1 VDKLRLGLRYASGR
15 VRVGQGTRGTPAER
29 TGWEFRSDRIDG
41 GNSEGATGAFRSI
54 GRLAPQLESANNG
67 LPVWF
72 LMLAAHIFSMLAT
85 TGVGIG
91 TKSRSS
97 AILSPFE

>member
-1 VDKLRLGLRYASGR
+1 MRSVGYAPDGN
-15 VRVGQGTRGTPAER
+15 
-29 TGWEFRSDRIDG
+29 FDRIG
-41 GNSEGATGAFRSI
+41 SVAANSEGAGGAFRS
-54 GRLAPQLESANNG
+54 LAPQLESANNG

-72 LMLAAHIFSMLAT
+72 LMLSAHIFSMVVT

-91 TKSRSS
+91 SKSSYS